1 MKKILFIF
9 LFTIISNLVFSQN
22 EKHNVVFKEFKENYN
37 RGNFENIFNSFSVE
51 MRKALPV
58 EKTKEFLGG
67 LKSQA
72 GNIEDGAFVKFE
84 NQSFAVYKT
93 EFEKSILA
101 VNISIDD
108 KNLINGFYV
117 KPFVDEVTLNR
128 VNALSEFPSEI
139 ANSIYSQAKNLPN
152 KTQFSIAILTGGD
165 VRYYGVLIE
174 NDTINSIKNFSRIF
188 EIGSITKVF
197 TSTVLA
203 SLVIDKKLDFNNYVN
218 DYYSF
223 DFRNSIKINFS
234 DLANH
239 TSGLP
244 RLPENFDLSN
254 EINPYRNY
262 REKDLNE
269 YLRNILEIKNS
280 VEKKYDYSNLG
291 AGLLGYTLGISQ
303 KTNFNDLL
311 KKRVFNKYKMKNSY
325 TSPKGI
331 ESNIVKGL
339 DTKGQ
344 EITNWEF
351 DVLFGGGG
359 ILSST
364 EDLVKFSRAQFD
376 KSNKELELTRKATF
390 NINDRMKIGLGW
402 HILKTDKG
410 SDWIWHNGGTG
421 GYSSS
426 MVLDVEKKNGVI
438 VLSNVSAFNPQMANI
453 EKLCFGLMK
462 LVKN

>member
-9 LFTIISNLVFSQN
+9 LFTIISNKVFSQN
-22 EKHNVVFKEFKENYN
+22 EKHNVIFKDFKQNFN
-37 RGNFENIFNSFSVE
+37 QGNFENIFNGFSDE
-51 MRKALPV
+51 MKNALPI

-67 LKSQA
+67 LKLQA

-101 VNISIDD
+101 VNISIDA

-152 KTQFSIAILTGGD
+152 KTQLSIAILTGGD

-174 NDTINSIKNFSRIF
+174 NDTINSIKNFNRIF

-203 SLVIDKKLDFNNYVN
+203 SLAIDKKLDLNNYVN
-218 DYYSF
+218 DYYSI
-223 DFRNSIKINFS
+223 DFKNSVKINFS

-254 EINPYRNY
+254 EINPYGNY
-262 REKDLNE
+262 GERELYE
-269 YLRNILEIKNS
+269 YLRHILEIKNS
-280 VEKKYDYSNLG
+280 PEKKYDYSNLG

-311 KKRVFNKYKMKNSY
+311 QKRVFNKYKMKNSY
-325 TSPKGI
+325 TGPKGI

-344 EITNWEF
+344 EIPNWEF

>member
-22 EKHNVVFKEFKENYN
+22 EKHNVVFKDFKENYN

-67 LKSQA
+67 LKLQA
-72 GNIEDGAFVKFE
+72 GNIENGAFVKFE

-152 KTQFSIAILTGGD
+152 KTQFSIAVLKDGD
-165 VRYYGVLIE
+165 VSYYGVLIE
-174 NDTINSIKNFSRIF
+174 NDTINSIKNFNRIF

-203 SLVIDKKLDFNNYVN
+203 SLVIDKKLDLNNYVN
-218 DYYSF
+218 DYYSI
-223 DFRNSIKINFS
+223 DFKNSVKINFS

-262 REKDLNE
+262 GEKDLNE

-311 KKRVFNKYKMKNSY
+311 QKRVFNKYKMKNSY

-331 ESNIVKGL
+331 EFNIVKGL

-344 EITNWEF
+344 EIPNWEF

-438 VLSNVSAFNPQMANI
+438 VLSNVSAFNPQMPNI

-462 LVKN
+462 MVKN

>member
-67 LKSQA
+67 LKLQA

>member
-22 EKHNVVFKEFKENYN
+22 EKYNVVFKDFKENYN
-37 RGNFENIFNSFSVE
+37 QGNFENIFNGFSVE
-51 MRKALPV
+51 MKKALPI

-67 LKSQA
+67 LKLQA
-72 GNIEDGAFVKFE
+72 GNIKDGAFVKFE

-139 ANSIYSQAKNLPN
+139 ANSIYSQTNNLPN
-152 KTQFSIAILTGGD
+152 KSQLSIAILKGGD

-174 NDTINSIKNFSRIF
+174 NDTINSIKNFNRIF

-197 TSTVLA
+197 TSTVFA
-203 SLVIDKKLDFNNYVN
+203 SLVIDKKLDLNNYVN

-223 DFRNSIKINFS
+223 DFKNNLKINFS

-262 REKDLNE
+262 GEKDLNE

-311 KKRVFNKYKMKNSY
+311 QKRVFNKYEMKNSY
-325 TSPKGI
+325 NGPKEI
-331 ESNIVKGL
+331 EFNIVKGL
-339 DTKGQ
+339 DPKGQ
-344 EITNWEF
+344 EIPNWEF

-390 NINDRMKIGLGW
+390 NINNRMKIGLGW

>member
-1 MKKILFIF
+1 
-9 LFTIISNLVFSQN
+9 
-22 EKHNVVFKEFKENYN
+22 
-37 RGNFENIFNSFSVE
+37 
-51 MRKALPV
+51 
-58 EKTKEFLGG
+58 
-67 LKSQA
+67 
-72 GNIEDGAFVKFE
+72 
-84 NQSFAVYKT
+84 
-93 EFEKSILA
+93 
-101 VNISIDD
+101 
-108 KNLINGFYV
+108 
-117 KPFVDEVTLNR
+117 
-128 VNALSEFPSEI
+128 
-139 ANSIYSQAKNLPN
+139 
-152 KTQFSIAILTGGD
+152 
-165 VRYYGVLIE
+165 
-174 NDTINSIKNFSRIF
+174 
-188 EIGSITKVF
+188 
-197 TSTVLA
+197 
-203 SLVIDKKLDFNNYVN
+203 
-218 DYYSF
+218 
-223 DFRNSIKINFS
+223 
-234 DLANH
+234 
-239 TSGLP
+239 
-244 RLPENFDLSN
+244 LPENFDLSN

>member
-1 MKKILFIF
+1 
-9 LFTIISNLVFSQN
+9 VFSQN

-67 LKSQA
+67 LKLQA

>member
-22 EKHNVVFKEFKENYN
+22 EKHNVVFQDFKENYN
-37 RGNFENIFNSFSVE
+37 QGNFENIFNGFSVE
-51 MRKALPV
+51 MKKALPI

-67 LKSQA
+67 LKLQA
-72 GNIEDGAFVKFE
+72 GNIKDGTFVKFE

-117 KPFVDEVTLNR
+117 KPFVDEVTLKM

-139 ANSIYSQAKNLPN
+139 ANSIYSQTNNLPN
-152 KTQFSIAILTGGD
+152 KTQLSIAILKGGD

-174 NDTINSIKNFSRIF
+174 NDTINSIKNFNRIF

-203 SLVIDKKLDFNNYVN
+203 SLVIDKKLDLNNYVN

-223 DFRNSIKINFS
+223 DFKNNLKINFS

-262 REKDLNE
+262 GEKDFNE

-280 VEKKYDYSNLG
+280 VEKKYNYSNLG

-311 KKRVFNKYKMKNSY
+311 QKRVFNKYEMKNSY
-325 TSPKGI
+325 TGPKEI
-331 ESNIVKGL
+331 EFNIVKGL
-339 DTKGQ
+339 DPKGQ
-344 EITNWEF
+344 EIPNWEF

-359 ILSST
+359 ILSNT

-376 KSNKELELTRKATF
+376 KNNKELELTRKATF
-390 NINDRMKIGLGW
+390 NINNRMKIGLGW

>member
-67 LKSQA
+67 LKLQA
-72 GNIEDGAFVKFE
+72 GNIKDGAFVKFE

-139 ANSIYSQAKNLPN
+139 ANSIYSQTNNLPN
-152 KTQFSIAILTGGD
+152 KTQLSIAILKGGD

-174 NDTINSIKNFSRIF
+174 NDTINSIKNFNRIF

-203 SLVIDKKLDFNNYVN
+203 SLVIDKKLDLNNYVN

-223 DFRNSIKINFS
+223 DFKNSIKINFS

-325 TSPKGI
+325 TGPKGI

-344 EITNWEF
+344 EIPNWEF

-376 KSNKELELTRKATF
+376 KSNKELELTRSATF

-410 SDWIWHNGGTG
+410 SDWVWHNGGTG

>member
-1 MKKILFIF
+1 M
-9 LFTIISNLVFSQN
+9 
-22 EKHNVVFKEFKENYN
+22 VFKEFKENYN

-67 LKSQA
+67 LKLQA

>member
-218 DYYSF
+218 DYYSL